1 MEKEAGLQIKGQ
13 AHEKTEARAKP
24 AKAQAAADAP
34 PLTEETDL
42 MPSKVAAEAK
52 TGAEAKTADET
63 KASGKA
69 SNLASITAA
78 SMLAQISE
86 RNFMEHQL
94 AARHFKFF
102 HFCEHMR
109 PFSVCVC
116 VCP

>member
-69 SNLASITAA
+69 SNHASITAA
-78 SMLAQISE
+78 SMLAQICE
-86 RNFMEHQL
+86 RAFMEHQL
-94 AARHFKFF
+94 SARHFTF
-102 HFCEHMR
+102 
-109 PFSVCVC
+109 
-116 VCP
+116 